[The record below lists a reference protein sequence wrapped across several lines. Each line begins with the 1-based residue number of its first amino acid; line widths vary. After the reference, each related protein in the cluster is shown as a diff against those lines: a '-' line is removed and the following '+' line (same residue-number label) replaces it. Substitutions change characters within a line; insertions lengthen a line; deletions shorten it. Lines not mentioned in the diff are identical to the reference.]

1 MADTVQESNF
11 SFFPPPQDFVTAHHA
26 FILLLFPA
34 RYTDLVHSIREK
46 RPRVS
51 AARRAGLFSLSL
63 PPFFYGCRRQQ
74 TRFRRIWPRL
84 VSLPRPDSD
93 RPRSDRSWFWEC
105 AANWHRPDPEIPGE
119 RESDTLHRKGRER
132 ERESFNDR
140 GPNRPCSPSVI
151 FIAGQKMFSR
161 TLWNEK
167 SIRSFCNCSEIGR
180 WNAEGYFWN
189 NFVETFTGFYYVT
202 CWWGTLIQK
211 VSFILHHA
219 LIYIHF
225 AHLGGKSEE
234 LFI

>member
-51 AARRAGLFSLSL
+51 AAPVSSLSLSL
-63 PPFFYGCRRQQ
+63 PFFTVAAGNRPVFAESGRDLFLSLDRIQTAHDPIDRDSESALRTGTDQIRRSQ
-74 TRFRRIWPRL
+74 
-84 VSLPRPDSD
+84 
-93 RPRSDRSWFWEC
+93 
-105 AANWHRPDPEIPGE
+105 G

-211 VSFILHHA
+211 VSFILHDA